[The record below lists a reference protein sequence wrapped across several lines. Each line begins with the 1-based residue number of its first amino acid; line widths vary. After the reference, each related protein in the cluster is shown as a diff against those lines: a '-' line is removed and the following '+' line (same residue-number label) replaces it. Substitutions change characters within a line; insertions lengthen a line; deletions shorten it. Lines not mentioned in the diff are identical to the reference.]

1 MKVLYFLGCQL
12 WIPRPQ
18 AKCWISWTM
27 VSHVVD
33 VLLQGVGANS
43 QIKTFIHFWG
53 ETNVLTAFNCLYLV
67 KVRQMFSL
75 NFCMT
80 KICIDQKLI

>member
-43 QIKTFIHFWG
+43 QIKTFIHF
-53 ETNVLTAFNCLYLV
+53 
-67 KVRQMFSL
+67 
-75 NFCMT
+75 
-80 KICIDQKLI
+80 